1 MTKDLLE
8 KAKRLNEDIDKIEN
22 AICYFKNGKWSHWGR
37 NDDNSTFHFAFLKN
51 YGTDHYDRIDLP
63 TWMNGKI
70 IEVLESELEKA
81 KNEFDNLK

>member
-1 MTKDLLE
+1 MGNGVTGEEMTITVL
-8 KAKRLNEDIDKIEN
+8 
-22 AICYFKNGKWSHWGR
+22 
-37 NDDNSTFHFAFLKN
+37 FHFAFLKN
-51 YGTDHYDRIDLP
+51 YGTSHYDRIDLP

>member
-1 MTKDLLE
+1 MTTDLLE
-8 KAKRLNEDIDKIEN
+8 KAKRLNEDINEIEK
-22 AICYFKNGKWSHWGR
+22 AIRYFKNGKWSHWGI
-37 NDDNSTFHFAFLKN
+37 NDNNRTFHFAFLKN
-51 YGTDHYDRIDLP
+51 YGTALFDRIDLP